1 MARRPRDA
9 RLETRS
15 ARRTL
20 AAQSVP
26 HWKHVHPGLAIGYY
40 KGRAESPGAWYLR
53 RARQPGEAGTARWKV
68 SKLGIA
74 DDFADADGVAVL
86 SYGQAVTAGMGRTL
100 RAGDAKPRTVAARA
114 VAEDT
119 YTVKECIDDYR
130 AALKARKG
138 EMHKV
143 YTFAKHVLPAF
154 GTRPVI
160 GLETQELQIWHDRLA
175 RKLKPGTAKRVWTDF
190 RSALNQAFANQKVP
204 TDAAWRRVKVS
215 RNADVARFSS
225 LTAKQAQRFLN
236 SCDAEFQPI
245 ARAALLTGARWGE
258 LCALQVQDFNPEA
271 GTVHFVDKTKSGADK
286 QVPLTAE
293 GAAWFKRWAAG
304 KKGSERIFTHA
315 DGREWKQS
323 HQIRRTRAAA
333 MRAKLDPAPTFHDLR
348 RTYGSLLAQ
357 KGVPLKYIA
366 QALGHTDTRMA
377 EKHYAHLQKSNEV
390 AKAIRRNLP
399 RFGKVKT
406 NVVSL

>member
-1 MARRPRDA
+1 
-9 RLETRS
+9 L
-15 ARRTL
+15 
-20 AAQSVP
+20 VP
-26 HWKHVHPGLAIGYY
+26 HWKHIHPGLAIGYY
-40 KGRAESPGAWYLR
+40 RGKADKPGAWYLR
-53 RARQPGEAGTARWKV
+53 RARLVGEAGTARWKV
-68 SKLGIA
+68 VKIGIA
-74 DDFADADGVAVL
+74 DDYADADGLTVL

-100 RAGDAKPRTVAARA
+100 RADDVKPKSPAARA

-119 YTVKECIDDYR
+119 YTVTECIADYR

-138 EMHKV
+138 DEHKV

-154 GTRPVI
+154 GMRTVVS
-160 GLETQELQIWHDRLA
+160 LETQELQSWHDRLA

-190 RSALNQAFANQKVP
+190 RAALNQAFANQKVP

-271 GTVHFVDKTKSGADK
+271 GTVHFVDKTKSGSDK
-286 QVPLTAE
+286 HVPLTAE
-293 GAAWFKRWAAG
+293 GTAWFKRWTVG
-304 KKGSERIFTHA
+304 KKGSERLFTHA
-315 DGREWKQS
+315 DGSAWKQS

-333 MRAKLDPAPTFHDLR
+333 VRAKLDPAPTFHDLR